1 FEAGVEIDGKME
13 FKGSEA
19 HKAAVTGD
27 TVGDPFK
34 DTSGPSMNI
43 LIKLTCLVGLVI
55 APILGGHSAT
65 EEGMALLEK
74 QEVEVK
80 VNTASNE
87 KITFK
92 VELLA
97 NSNDNATATVYK
109 IVEVNGVEEVSTET
123 IKGTKADVEAK
134 INALKK
140 ANDAVY
146 VSANYDFN

>member
-1 FEAGVEIDGKME
+1 
-13 FKGSEA
+13 
-19 HKAAVTGD
+19 
-27 TVGDPFK
+27 
-34 DTSGPSMNI
+34 
-43 LIKLTCLVGLVI
+43 
-55 APILGGHSAT
+55 
-65 EEGMALLEK
+65 
-74 QEVEVK
+74 
-80 VNTASNE
+80 
-87 KITFK
+87 
-92 VELLA
+92 LLA